1 MKSLL
6 KKEDAGLLNK
16 AVQLE
21 LRASNTYKYFG
32 TCAQKMG
39 YFGAQAYFQEESQEE
54 LKHWQILADFFN
66 DRGQEADMPSVPA
79 IDYEESGVK
88 DLFDEA
94 LNIEM
99 ELEEFY
105 QDFYN
110 KSSDVT
116 VKQFLLQFIEIQRK
130 SIGEYLD
137 LIATLERCENNPAAL
152 LIFDSSLKA

>member
-1 MKSLL
+1 M
-6 KKEDAGLLNK
+6 LNK

-39 YFGAQAYFQEESQEE
+39 YFGVQSYFQHESEEE

-66 DRGQEADMPSVPA
+66 DRGEEAEMPQVPA
-79 IDYEESGVK
+79 IDIEESGVK
-88 DLFDEA
+88 DLFEEA
-94 LNIEM
+94 LSLEM

-105 QDFYN
+105 QEFY
-110 KSSDVT
+110 KKTGDVT
-116 VKQFLLQFIEIQRK
+116 VQQFLLQFIEFQRK

-152 LIFDSSLKA
+152 LIFDSSLKK